1 MSSAPPTAGRGRRVQ
16 QHRYGL
22 LLLSAVIS
30 LGVQGILAPTGL
42 QQVAVTAL
50 AGASVLLALRAAD
63 FPPRLMALGIAL
75 ASVVLA
81 LSIVRAAGAGI
92 GDGTAR
98 AMNAALVAVGPPAV
112 AIGIVHDLR
121 ASGQVR
127 IETVLG
133 VLSLYMLVGM
143 LFAFIYGAIDRLGG
157 DPFFAN
163 GEPATPSHCLYFS
176 FITLAT
182 VGYGDFVARTDTGH
196 TLAVFEALIGQ
207 IYLVTIVSLI
217 VSNLGRP
224 ARRSRLSDRA

>member
-22 LLLSAVIS
+22 LLLSTVIS
-30 LGVQGILAPTGL
+30 LGVQGMLAPSGL
-42 QQVAVTAL
+42 QQVTVAAL

-63 FPPRLMALGIAL
+63 FAPRLLALGVGVAL
-75 ASVVLA
+75 VVLTLSVV
-81 LSIVRAAGAGI
+81 RATVGGI

-98 AMNAALVAVGPPAV
+98 AMNAALVALGPPAV
-112 AIGIVHDLR
+112 AIGLVRDLR

-127 IETVLG
+127 MEAVMG
-133 VLSLYMLVGM
+133 VLALYMLVGM
-143 LFAFIYGAIDRLGG
+143 LFAFTYGAIDRLGE
-157 DPFFAN
+157 DPFFAD
-163 GEPATPSHCLYFS
+163 GEPATPSRCLYFS

-182 VGYGDFVARTDTGH
+182 VGYGDVVARSDAGH

-224 ARRSRLSDRA
+224 ARRNRFSDRT